1 MDAESDEWLRLL
13 HSANPRR
20 ETGIARLHEQM
31 LRAAHA
37 EVRRRQ
43 TRITGIELDDIAQQ
57 AASDATVAVL
67 DKLTTFR
74 GESRF
79 TTWAYKFVI
88 LEVANKLGRHY
99 WRNAPAVLETEDWKR
114 LPERFGVDPSQHAEA
129 GELTA
134 AIRRAVETTL
144 TARQRQ
150 MFVDIVVKGIPLDAL
165 CSKRGANRNAV
176 YKAVFEARR
185 KIREF
190 LVANEYLTDHAA
202 LDKS

>member
-1 MDAESDEWLRLL
+1 MDADSREWLQLL
-13 HSANPRR
+13 HAANTQRD
-20 ETGIARLHEQM
+20 TGIARLRDQL
-31 LRAAHA
+31 LRAARR
-37 EVRRRQ
+37 EVRRRH
-43 TRITGIELDDIAQQ
+43 TRFTGIELDDIAQQ

-67 DKLTTFR
+67 DKLATFR

-99 WRNAPAVLETEDWKR
+99 WRDPAVALPTEDWNR

-129 GELTA
+129 AELTA

-144 TARQRQ
+144 TERQRQ
-150 MFVDIVVKGIPLDAL
+150 MFVDIVVNGIPLDAL
-165 CSKRGANRNAV
+165 VAKLGVNRNAI

-190 LVANEYLTDHAA
+190 LVANDYLTDHVA

>member
-1 MDAESDEWLRLL
+1 MDADSREWLQLL
-13 HSANPRR
+13 HAANTQRD
-20 ETGIARLHEQM
+20 TGIARLREQL
-31 LRAAHA
+31 LRAAHR
-37 EVRRRQ
+37 EVRRRH
-43 TRITGIELDDIAQQ
+43 TRFTGIELDDIAQQ

-67 DKLTTFR
+67 DKLATFR

-99 WRNAPAVLETEDWKR
+99 WRDPAVALPTEDWNR

-129 GELTA
+129 AELTA

-144 TARQRQ
+144 TERQRQ
-150 MFVDIVVKGIPLDAL
+150 MFVDIVVNGIPLDAL
-165 CSKRGANRNAV
+165 VAKLGVNRNAI

-190 LVANEYLTDHAA
+190 LVANDYLTDHVA

>member
-31 LRAAHA
+31 LRAAHS

-43 TRITGIELDDIAQQ
+43 TRISGIELDDIAQQ

-67 DKLTTFR
+67 DKLPTFR

-99 WRNAPAVLETEDWKR
+99 WRNPPVALQTEDWNR

-129 GELTA
+129 AELTA

-144 TARQRQ
+144 TDRQRQ

-165 CSKRGANRNAV
+165 CIKRGVNRNAV

>member
-1 MDAESDEWLRLL
+1 MDAESQEWLRLL
-13 HSANPRR
+13 HSSNPRR
-20 ETGIARLHEQM
+20 DSGIARLHEQL
-31 LRAAHA
+31 LRAAHS
-37 EVRRRQ
+37 EVRRRH

-67 DKLTTFR
+67 EKLATFR

-99 WRNAPAVLETEDWKR
+99 WRNPPVALQTEDWNR
-114 LPERFGVDPSQHAEA
+114 LPERFSVDPSQHAEA
-129 GELTA
+129 VELTA

-144 TARQRQ
+144 TERQRQ

-165 CSKRGANRNAV
+165 VIKLGVNRNAV